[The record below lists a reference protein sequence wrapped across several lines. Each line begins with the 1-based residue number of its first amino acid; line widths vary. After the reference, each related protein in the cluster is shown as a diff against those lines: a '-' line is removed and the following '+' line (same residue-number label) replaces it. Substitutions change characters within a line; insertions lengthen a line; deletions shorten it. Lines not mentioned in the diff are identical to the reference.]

1 MKVQLTQAS
10 EGIVG
15 GDARLSSERRTRRL
29 LFVIS
34 MVAVLAMSVWVAGP
48 VHGQEPEPGEAPTL
62 ATFRGSYNGWSTPK
76 VEGPVSLQA
85 GLVVV
90 RARHSGNANFGL
102 TLVTADPGKAPED
115 SYENRYLMI
124 NAIGRYDG
132 AAAALLTE
140 AGDYYL
146 LIGAGGAYEFTLE
159 QPVPDNVTPVEE
171 HSFDGV
177 GQQVT
182 RVFALEA
189 GTYTVRG
196 TSNGDGNFRVWLYE
210 VDDLGGGAV
219 QGNVFG
225 RLFDVTSGPANETA
239 TVTLRRDGL
248 YLFYVEAWKI
258 EGPQDA
264 ADWTL
269 GVE

>member
-1 MKVQLTQAS
+1 MVHTTQLS
-10 EGIVG
+10 ESIGVLDG
-15 GDARLSSERRTRRL
+15 RRALERRACRIL
-29 LFVIS
+29 LVIS
-34 MVAVLAMSVWVAGP
+34 MIAALAMSLWVAGP
-48 VHGQEPEPGEAPTL
+48 AHAQEPEPGEAPVL
-62 ATFRGSYNGWSTPK
+62 ATFRGSYNGWSTSK

-90 RARHSGNANFGL
+90 RARHGGNSNFGL

-132 AAAALLTE
+132 AAATLLTE

-146 LIGAGGAYEFTLE
+146 LIGAAGAYEFTLE
-159 QPVPDNVTPVEE
+159 QPVPDNVTPVDER
-171 HSFDGV
+171 SFDGA

-182 RVFALEA
+182 PVFALEA

-210 VDDLGGGAV
+210 VDDLGGGAI
-219 QGNVFG
+219 QGDVFG
-225 RLFDVTSGPANETA
+225 RLIDVTSGPADEA
-239 TVTLRRDGL
+239 VTVTLRRDGL
-248 YLFYVEAWKI
+248 YLLYVEAWKI
-258 EGPQDA
+258 EGPLDP

-269 GVE
+269 AVQ

>member
-1 MKVQLTQAS
+1 MSGKAHR
-10 EGIVG
+10 
-15 GDARLSSERRTRRL
+15 AL
-29 LFVIS
+29 LVIS
-34 MVAVLAMSVWVAGP
+34 MIAAVATSMWMAGP
-48 VHGQEPEPGEAPTL
+48 ALAQEPEPGEAPAL
-62 ATFRGSYNGWSTPK
+62 ATFRGSYDGWSTSK
-76 VEGPVSLQA
+76 VEGPVSLEA

-90 RARHSGNANFGL
+90 RARHGGNANFGL

-132 AAAALLTE
+132 AAAALLTVP
-140 AGDYYL
+140 GDYYL
-146 LIGAGGAYEFTLE
+146 LIGAGGTYEFTLE
-159 QPVPDNVTPVEE
+159 QPVPDNVTPVDER
-171 HSFDGV
+171 SFEGA

-182 RVFALEA
+182 PVFALEA

-196 TSNGDGNFRVWLYE
+196 TSNGDGNFRVWMYE

-219 QGNVFG
+219 DGNVFG
-225 RLFDVTSGPANETA
+225 RLFDVTSGPANESA

-264 ADWTL
+264 ADWTMQ
-269 GVE
+269 VE